1 MIAAALL
8 LAGPWLS
15 TAEADIY
22 VSVANTAGDDVVSF
36 SAITGASKLDIP
48 TGGLTSGVAFGPDG
62 NLYVVETI
70 QGTVLRFNPVSGA
83 LIGTFVSAGSGLGTP
98 EGITFGPDGNLYVA
112 DISAGVLQFNGT
124 SGAFMAKL
132 PGGPGP
138 GLGGAWD
145 VKFGPDGNIY
155 VSDSGSAAVLKYN
168 GSTLAYIGIFAG
180 PLPGPGLVS
189 PLGIAFGLNGNLY
202 ALWYIYQS
210 DYEGPALFEFNG
222 STGSQIAVLAYT
234 WANFLAF
241 GPDGRIYV
249 PGGGVITKFSAVT
262 PGSGTV
268 VTMDSRIAYGAIA
281 FGGPSGIPPYVLFDP
296 IDVVTSQTLRITV
309 IDGPVPV
316 GPGVPVQAQLGFQ
329 NSEGVMVGPTQ
340 VVSLNPGQSASL
352 DLNASTLIS
361 SGRIQLQPVVTAV
374 PGTTLGSLS
383 GSAEIYTT
391 SDGVGSVFYPGIPVP
406 PVSDITGP
414 PSFVPQGAVRGQSM
428 QINVAAPPDSPCV
441 AMLSF
446 TNASGTAVGPT
457 QQVNLSPGTMTSLVF
472 NVNPDTKSGREE
484 FVPQITPNNP
494 TGAQG
499 VAPAC
504 LGSAEVF
511 LQKSG
516 AISTYQ
522 ISSPAVG
529 TSAAVTP

>member
-1 MIAAALL
+1 
-8 LAGPWLS
+8 
-15 TAEADIY
+15 
-22 VSVANTAGDDVVSF
+22 
-36 SAITGASKLDIP
+36 
-48 TGGLTSGVAFGPDG
+48 
-62 NLYVVETI
+62 
-70 QGTVLRFNPVSGA
+70 
-83 LIGTFVSAGSGLGTP
+83 
-98 EGITFGPDGNLYVA
+98 
-112 DISAGVLQFNGT
+112 
-124 SGAFMAKL
+124 
-132 PGGPGP
+132 
-138 GLGGAWD
+138 
-145 VKFGPDGNIY
+145 
-155 VSDSGSAAVLKYN
+155 
-168 GSTLAYIGIFAG
+168 
-180 PLPGPGLVS
+180 
-189 PLGIAFGLNGNLY
+189 
-202 ALWYIYQS
+202 
-210 DYEGPALFEFNG
+210 
-222 STGSQIAVLAYT
+222 
-234 WANFLAF
+234 
-241 GPDGRIYV
+241 
-249 PGGGVITKFSAVT
+249 
-262 PGSGTV
+262 
-268 VTMDSRIAYGAIA
+268 MDSRIAYGAIA